1 MFAKY
6 FEGHP
11 DKFVL
16 NPVGNGIFLILN
28 AMIDT
33 KANGLGC
40 GVGVR
45 IECNKCGKH
54 YLGH

>member
-40 GVGVR
+40 GVAVR
-45 IECNKCGKH
+45 IE
-54 YLGH
+54 